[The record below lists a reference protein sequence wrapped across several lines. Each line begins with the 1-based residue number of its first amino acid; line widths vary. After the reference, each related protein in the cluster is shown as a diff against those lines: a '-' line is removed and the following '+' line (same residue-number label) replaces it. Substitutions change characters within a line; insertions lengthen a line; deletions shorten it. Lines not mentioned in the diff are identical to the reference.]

1 MQAGWL
7 GWGAMH
13 QYCRALGKRTVYGV
27 YFSPRH
33 FSCSAQLLVA
43 SAVAPAAQGCTLAER
58 RRSRPARAQAVD
70 TLVAQLEHRRWTL
83 WWNAAHIQEE
93 QWVSCRAATVGCRH
107 DGCILGF
114 PHWARWSAGAVVAS
128 PGLPRTRSSA
138 ERCRPCLREI
148 RNRLQRGFARQLGLG
163 LLGAGL
169 ERIWT
174 GMGIAGTCGVSGG
187 IASEHTRVRADIYVC
202 RRR

>member
-70 TLVAQLEHRRWTL
+70 TLVARCTESAGIVVELPSRSSWVPT
-83 WWNAAHIQEE
+83 
-93 QWVSCRAATVGCRH
+93 QWVQPWLAALGTLERRAWPVRGSQRRGLLRSDADRVFLRLEIDYSVG
-107 DGCILGF
+107 
-114 PHWARWSAGAVVAS
+114 P
-128 PGLPRTRSSA
+128 
-138 ERCRPCLREI
+138 
-148 RNRLQRGFARQLGLG
+148 ARQLRLG

-169 ERIWT
+169 GAKSGPGW
-174 GMGIAGTCGVSGG
+174 GSQGTCGVPGG
-187 IASEHTRVRADIYVC
+187 SASEDSRVCADIYACC
-202 RRR
+202 RR

>member
-70 TLVAQLEHRRWTL
+70 TLVERCTYSGR
-83 WWNAAHIQEE
+83 
-93 QWVSCRAATVGCRH
+93 TVGELPGRSSWV
-107 DGCILGF
+107 
-114 PHWARWSAGAVVAS
+114 PTRWVH
-128 PGLPRTRSSA
+128 PGLPS
-138 ERCRPCLREI
+138 
-148 RNRLQRGFARQLGLG
+148 LGT
-163 LLGAGL
+163 L
-169 ERIWT
+169 ERRR
-174 GMGIAGTCGVSGG
+174 GGCQSGAPKDAVFCGAMQTVS
-187 IASEHTRVRADIYVC
+187 SRD
-202 RRR
+202 